1 MKKLSLILSL
11 VLILCFMVG
20 CKDKAAMAELE
31 EFRAQAEVE
40 EQNINLIRDMVKH
53 VDEEGM
59 TELDK
64 YYSSDCVAHFPGG
77 RDVHG
82 LEAITLGASL
92 MKAAFPD
99 MSHGIEDIIAYGDL
113 VAVRFSVKMTHTGE
127 FQGIPPTGKQLSG
140 SMMEFNRI
148 SEGKIVEVWQEA
160 DSTGLML
167 ALGMELKP
175 KEEGK

>member
-1 MKKLSLILSL
+1 MKRQFMILPL
-11 VLILCFMVG
+11 VLVLCFAFG
-20 CKDKAAMAELE
+20 CQDKAAMRELE
-31 EFRAQAEVE
+31 EFKVQAKVE

-53 VDEEGM
+53 VDEVGM
-59 TELDK
+59 TGLDK

-82 LEAITLGASL
+82 LEAITLGASQ
-92 MKAAFPD
+92 MNAAFPD
-99 MSHGIEDIIAYGDL
+99 MLHGIEDIIAHGDL
-113 VAVRFSVKMTHTGE
+113 VAVRFSIKMTHTGE

-148 SEGKIVEVWQEA
+148 AEGKIVEVWQEA

-175 KEEGK
+175 KEEK

>member
-1 MKKLSLILSL
+1 MKILL
-11 VLILCFMVG
+11 MILPLALILCFTVG
-20 CKDKAAMAELE
+20 CQDKAAMEELE
-31 EFRAQAEVE
+31 AFKAQAAVE
-40 EQNINLIRDMVKH
+40 KQNVNLIRDMVKH

-59 TELDK
+59 TGLDK

-77 RDVHG
+77 RDVQG
-82 LEAITLGASL
+82 LEAITLGASQ

-99 MSHGIEDIIAYGDL
+99 MSHIIEDIIAHGDL

-127 FQGIPPTGKQLSG
+127 FQGIPPSGKQLSG

-175 KEEGK
+175 KDGK